1 MTAELDHRLDREVHD
16 QALRAWTVIAAA
28 SGVAL
33 VLALLIAIGGRW
45 AYVHASKPENA
56 SLSVISGSGA
66 LWRPNPHAE
75 WTLIT
80 GERSI
85 GEGDQL
91 STALGT
97 VLWITLFDGSTV
109 EVAED
114 TVVTFARMRSSR
126 FTKTT
131 KHFIIEQERGIVYAA
146 LAPHGAYE
154 YSKMTIRSETVTL
167 TMSDEPRRNDA
178 GAMLFE
184 VAPSL
189 NDVDQPSYR
198 AAVLRGRATLATL
211 GRSAQ
216 LTANEQVTINSNGVM
231 AAKTPAVREFVRNGR
246 FDEGLSGWTEFH
258 DSAGVNAATRSGHVE
273 LFEDSINGVSLQ
285 VVELRRDPPSEPMAQ
300 AGIRQSIGKT
310 LRVYSR
316 LQLSIDV
323 RIDLQDPAGAGQQGR
338 DFPLTVVLQY
348 VGTQGEDRLWSRGY
362 YVAVD
367 PAAPVPHAQ
376 ATQLRVGVW
385 EHVVF
390 DLRNLAPLPRQI
402 SSIVL
407 YASGNGYRTRLANI
421 SLTSSELSEP
431 GQ

>member
-1 MTAELDHRLDREVHD
+1 MTLELEHRLPGEAHQ
-16 QALRAWTVIAAA
+16 QALRAWVVIAAA

-33 VLALLIAIGGRW
+33 VLLLLIGIGGRW
-45 AYVHASKPENA
+45 AYVHASKPETGT
-56 SLSVISGSGA
+56 LTVISGSGA
-66 LWRPNPHAE
+66 LWRPDQQAE

-80 GERSI
+80 SERSI

-131 KHFIIEQERGIVYAA
+131 KHFVIEPERGMVYAA

-154 YSKMTIRSETVTL
+154 YSEMTIRSDTVTL

-184 VAPSL
+184 VAPRL
-189 NDVDQPSYR
+189 NDSDDPSYR
-198 AAVLRGRATLATL
+198 AAVLRGRAVLTSA
-211 GRSAQ
+211 GRNEQ
-216 LTANEQVTINSNGVM
+216 LIANEQVTINSVGVLS
-231 AAKTPAVREFVRNGR
+231 AKTRAVREFVRNGH
-246 FDEGLSGWTEFH
+246 FEEGLSGWTEFH
-258 DSAGVNAATRSGHVE
+258 DSAGVNAATRSGQVE
-273 LFEDSINGVSLQ
+273 LVDDSINGVSIR

-310 LRVYSR
+310 LRVYSG
-316 LQLSIDV
+316 LQLSVDV

-338 DFPLTVVLQY
+338 DFPLTIVLQY
-348 VGTQGEDRLWSRGY
+348 VDTQGEERLWSRGY
-362 YVAVD
+362 FVGVD
-367 PAAPVPHAQ
+367 PAAPVPHAL

-385 EHVVF
+385 EHIVF

-402 SSIVL
+402 GSIVL